1 MERQKMISLSA
12 FIGIAILTIFAGQ
25 AAAEATVHQESV
37 KKEIEAIG
45 ATGSSPAAVAELIV
59 DSKLKDFA
67 LSNFPKCI
75 ETGTLEAPNQTRIS
89 GI

>member
-1 MERQKMISLSA
+1 MERQKMMSLSA

-45 ATGSSPAAVAELIV
+45 ATGSSPGSRRRTDRRQQAQGLR
-59 DSKLKDFA
+59 
-67 LSNFPKCI
+67 
-75 ETGTLEAPNQTRIS
+75 TLELPEAP
-89 GI
+89 